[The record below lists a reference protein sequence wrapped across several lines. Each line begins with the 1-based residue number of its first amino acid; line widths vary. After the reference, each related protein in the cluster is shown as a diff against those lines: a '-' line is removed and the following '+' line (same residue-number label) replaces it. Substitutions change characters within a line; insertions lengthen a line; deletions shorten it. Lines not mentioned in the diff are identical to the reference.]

1 MVLWTASSP
10 LTPTDFVQLRSA
22 LSRLPLRWKMA
33 IISAAAVLATL
44 VLVMTPVYIA
54 SRASVT
60 RLNARRLSGIANTTA
75 AAVPAVDVDS
85 IAAFGD
91 HIAAFGRTRQL
102 LVRIWDGNGE
112 DVHEITN
119 GIAIV
124 SSNGYRY
131 LVHSAWPAGQPQ
143 YHEVWEPPAVLKD
156 SVAFGHGGESGL
168 INDGGRHYVLA
179 AAPIKDATGA
189 TSGYVVV
196 QLNADGFLGALNR
209 IFLVIGWVPVVILL
223 ASLLVSFIVARA
235 VTRGIGDVVAHA
247 QSVARGNLSR
257 DLAYHSTD
265 EIGDLADAFRTMTHG
280 LRALLRDVDSG
291 ASEVAA
297 TADELAAGAEQMS
310 ASTEEVSGAAQ
321 SIASSATQ
329 QTSGIQNIVS
339 VSSRVAQRAQDVASH
354 AQRAQQA
361 AETVTHSAKRA
372 AGAAE
377 AGLQSMSNISAVT
390 SEAMPAVTEL
400 SEKSQRIGQI
410 TDTIAAISRQT
421 NLLALNAAIEAA
433 RAGEHGRGF
442 AVVADEVRKLAKES
456 GKALETIRTLADE
469 IQRVSSRMSE
479 RITDVGA
486 SVSAGEAVIRG
497 STGTLT
503 QIAAEIEGSRDA
515 VARIAEFALAQRREA
530 ETLAK
535 EIEQVSI
542 VAEQNASTSEQV
554 SAVVQEQTA
563 SMEHITES
571 SQHLADIATR
581 LKGAMTRFQL

>member
-1 MVLWTASSP
+1 MT
-10 LTPTDFVQLRSA
+10 LRRA

-44 VLVMTPVYIA
+44 VLVLTPVYVA
-54 SRASVT
+54 SRST
-60 RLNARRLSGIANTTA
+60 LTTLNAQRLSAIAA
-75 AAVPAVDVDS
+75 SAAVAIPASAVDS
-85 IAAFGD
+85 IATFGRNT
-91 HIAAFGRTRQL
+91 AAFVHTREVL
-102 LVRIWDGNGE
+102 ARMWDANGG
-112 DVHEITN
+112 DTHELTN
-119 GIAIV
+119 GMALV
-124 SSNGYRY
+124 SHAGMEFRY
-131 LVHSAWPAGQPQ
+131 LAHSSWAAGQPQ
-143 YHEVWEPPAVLKD
+143 YSRLWEPPAGMKD
-156 SVAFGHGGESGL
+156 SLAAGHGGQSG
-168 INDGGRHYVLA
+168 IHADSTGRWLA
-179 AAPIKDATGA
+179 AAAPVRRADGSTAGFVIVT
-189 TSGYVVV
+189 
-196 QLNADGFLGALNR
+196 LNAEDYLGALSR
-209 IFLVIGWVPVVILL
+209 IFLEIAWIPLLILL
-223 ASLLVSFIVARA
+223 GALLVSFLVARK
-235 VTRGIGDVVAHA
+235 VTRGIEDVAAHA
-247 QSVARGNLSR
+247 QAVARGNLSR

-265 EIGDLADAFRTMTHG
+265 EIGDLADAFRTMTTG
-280 LRALLRDVDSG
+280 LRELLRDVEAG

-310 ASTEEVSGAAQ
+310 ASTQEVSGAAQ
-321 SIASSATQ
+321 TIATAATQ
-329 QTSGIQNIVS
+329 QTTGIQNIVS
-339 VSSRVAQRAQDVASH
+339 VSSRVATRAQDVAAH

-361 AETVTHSAKRA
+361 ADTVTHSAKRA

-377 AGLQSMSNISAVT
+377 AGLQSMSNISVVT
-390 SEAMPAVTEL
+390 SEAMPAVAEL
-400 SEKSQRIGQI
+400 SEKSMRIGQI

-442 AVVADEVRKLAKES
+442 AVVAEEVRKLAKES
-456 GKALETIRTLADE
+456 GKALEQIRQLADE

-486 SVSAGEAVIRG
+486 SVSAGEAVIRA

-515 VARIAEFALAQRREA
+515 VARIVESAGAQRREA

-535 EIEQVSI
+535 EIEAVSI

-581 LKGAMTRFQL
+581 LKGAMTRFEL